1 MNIKAKI
8 KQMIEESLNIRDVE
22 VNETPS
28 ESFGDY
34 STNLAFGYKK
44 GKSPTEVAKEIIQS
58 LRVDTSMIEKVE
70 AAGPGF
76 INFWLKEDYLK
87 NCVTKILDE
96 GSLYGASNLGNGKR
110 VLVEFVSA
118 NPTGPLNVANGRAA
132 AIGDSLVRILNFTGY
147 KADAEYYVDDS
158 GTQIERLE
166 KSIKARYD
174 ELDGKKV
181 QFPEDGYRGDYI
193 IDIARELKAT
203 KGELKVTKGEL
214 KVTKGELKA
223 TGSKDFREYGIQKI
237 IAMQKAAL
245 KNFGVEF
252 KKWVYESS
260 IRKSGKP
267 EEIIKILKAKGLAY
281 EQDGALWIKTTA
293 FGDEKDRVLVKSN
306 GEYTYLLPD
315 IGYHLDKFE
324 RGYDWLINLWG
335 PDHHGYIPRIKAGI
349 SACGYP
355 GDKLTVLIVQWVTLV
370 RGDEKVGM
378 SKRKGEFVTLE
389 DLICEVGKDVARFF
403 FLTRKAEAH
412 LDFDIE
418 LAKRESAENPVY
430 YVQYA
435 HARISSILRYA
446 KEQNINI
453 EENADVSL
461 LGEPEELSLIRKL
474 VHFPEIVETAARHLE
489 PHRIPFYLLE
499 LATLFHNF
507 YEKHRVVTD
516 NIPLSMARLNLVLAV
531 RQTLKN
537 GLSLIGIAAPE
548 RM

>member
-1 MNIKAKI
+1 
-8 KQMIEESLNIRDVE
+8 MIEESLGRSDIE

-34 STNLAFGYKK
+34 STNLAFNYKK
-44 GKSPTEVAKEIIQS
+44 GKSPIEAAKEIIQS
-58 LRVDTSMIEKVE
+58 LRVNKNMIEKVE

-76 INFWLKEDYLK
+76 INFHLKEDYLK

-96 GSLYGASNLGNGKR
+96 GILYGASNFGNGKR

-118 NPTGPLNVANGRAA
+118 NPTGPSNVANGRAA

-158 GTQIERLE
+158 GTQIARLE

-174 ELDGKKV
+174 ELEGKEVK
-181 QFPEDGYRGDYI
+181 FPEDGYRGDYI
-193 IDIARELKAT
+193 IDIARELKDA
-203 KGELKVTKGEL
+203 GR
-214 KVTKGELKA
+214 
-223 TGSKDFREYGIQKI
+223 KDFREYGVQKI
-237 IAMQKAAL
+237 IDMQKSAL

-252 KKWVYESS
+252 KKWVHESN
-260 IRKSGKP
+260 IRKSDKP
-267 EEIIKILKAKGLAY
+267 KEIIKVLKAKGLAY
-281 EQDGALWIKTTA
+281 EEDGALWIKTTA

-315 IGYHLDKFE
+315 IGYHLDKFD

-335 PDHHGYIPRIKAGI
+335 PDHHGHIPKIKAGI

-355 GDKLTVLIVQWVTLV
+355 VEKLTILTVQWVTLV
-370 RGDEKVGM
+370 RGDEKIGM

-389 DLICEVGKDVARFF
+389 DLISEVGKDVARFF

-412 LDFDIE
+412 LDFDID

-446 KEQNINI
+446 KEQNIPI
-453 EENADVSL
+453 GEKADVSL
-461 LGEPEELSLIRKL
+461 LGEPAELSLIRKL
-474 VHFPEIVETAARHLE
+474 VHFPEIVETAASHLE

-516 NIPLSMARLNLVLAV
+516 NIPLSIARLNLVLAV

-537 GLSLIGIAAPE
+537 GLLLIGIAAPE

>member
-1 MNIKAKI
+1 MNIKAEI
-8 KQMIEESLNIRDVE
+8 KKMIEESLGITDVE

-34 STNLAFGYKK
+34 STNLAFNYKK
-44 GKSPTEVAKEIIQS
+44 GKPPIEVAKEIIQS
-58 LRVDTSMIEKVE
+58 LRVDTSMIKKVG

-87 NCVTKILDE
+87 NCVLKIMDE
-96 GSLYGASNLGNGKR
+96 GSQYGASNLGNGKQ

-193 IDIARELKAT
+193 IDIARELKVT
-203 KGELKVTKGEL
+203 EGELKV
-214 KVTKGELKA
+214 
-223 TGSKDFREYGIQKI
+223 TGSKDFREFGVQKI
-237 IAMQKAAL
+237 IDMQKAAL

-252 KKWVYESS
+252 KKWIYESS

-281 EQDGALWIKTTA
+281 EQAGALWIKTTA

-355 GDKLTVLIVQWVTLV
+355 GDKLTVIIVQWVTLV
-370 RGDEKVGM
+370 RGAEKVGM

-389 DLICEVGKDVARFF
+389 DLISEVGKDVARFF

-446 KEQNINI
+446 REQNISM
-453 EENADVSL
+453 EERADVSL

-474 VHFPEIVETAARHLE
+474 VRFPEIVETAARHLE

-516 NIPLSMARLNLVLAV
+516 NIPLTMARLNLVLAV

-537 GLSLIGIAAPE
+537 GLSLIGITAPE